1 MIEKKT
7 KENRQFL
14 GIWIPKEIY
23 LNKDLSW
30 TDKILVI
37 EINSLDNERG
47 CFASNDYFAEFLGVT
62 KTTISTSISKL
73 KKLGFIEQISFD
85 GRTRILKAA
94 FNNSQKQPIRKLKG
108 SLQENLKHNNTDNK
122 TSNNSLEKEKKYIKK
137 DLEVLSDNPKLKNQ
151 VNTIISNAVCIQVD
165 ELKNES
171 SWIEHCSRYLLL
183 NPHFTNKLLQKFIDE
198 QKLKEDNF
206 KSIKETKSH
215 FINWAKIE
223 VSKNRKFG
231 NDHWGKSAPKQKVQ
245 QTQYVNEEPKI
256 SKEEAKRLRNNFLQK
271 NLIEPYETFCDDGI
285 LNVSNLGGL
294 IFKELKKF
302 DLLIKDQDKISK
314 IQNEIQQAKEKKQYG
329 RSSRALIDLMGNE
342 KDYELEMIKLS
353 LSKLKKEKINLS
365 EKLKL

>member
-1 MIEKKT
+1 MSEKKT

-14 GIWIPKEIY
+14 GIWIPREIY
-23 LNKDLSW
+23 LNHDLSW

-94 FNNSQKQPIRKLKG
+94 FNNSEKQHTRKLKG
-108 SLQENLKHNNTDNK
+108 SVQENLKHNNTDNN

-171 SWIEHCSRYLLL
+171 SWVEHCSRYLLL
-183 NPHFTNKLLQKFIDE
+183 NPHFTNKLLQQFIDE

-245 QTQYVNEEPKI
+245 NTQFVNEESKI
-256 SKEEAKRLRNNFLQK
+256 SEEEAKRLRKHFLK
-271 NLIEPYETFCDDGI
+271 ENLIKPYQSFCDDGI
-285 LNVSNLGGL
+285 LQVSNLGGL

-302 DLLIKDQDKISK
+302 DLLIKDKTKIYELEK
-314 IQNEIQQAKEKKQYG
+314 EIQNAKEKKANG
-329 RSSRALIDLMGNE
+329 RGSRALMELIGNNSDFE
-342 KDYELEMIKLS
+342 DEMIKLS
-353 LSKLKKEKINLS
+353 LAKLKEQNINLS

>member
-1 MIEKKT
+1 MSEKKT

-94 FNNSQKQPIRKLKG
+94 FNNSEEQHIRKLKG
-108 SLQENLKHNNTDNK
+108 SVQKNLKHNNTDNK

-137 DLEVLSDNPKLKNQ
+137 DLEVLSDNPKLKNE
-151 VNTIISNAVCIQVD
+151 VNTIIGNAVCIQVD

-183 NPHFTNKLLQKFIDE
+183 NSHFTNKLLQQFIDE

-245 QTQYVNEEPKI
+245 NTQFVNEE
-256 SKEEAKRLRNNFLQK
+256 SKVSEEEAKRLRNNFLIK
-271 NLIEPYETFCDDGI
+271 TLIKPFESYCDGGM
-285 LNVSNLGGL
+285 LEVSNFGGL
-294 IFKELKKF
+294 IFKELTKF
-302 DLLIKDQDKISK
+302 DLLIKDQSK
-314 IQNEIQQAKEKKQYG
+314 IESLKKEIQSAKDKKANG
-329 RSSRALIDLMGNE
+329 RTSRALIDLMGDD
-342 KDYELEMIKLS
+342 KDFEVEMIKLS
-353 LSKLKKEKINLS
+353 LQELKQKKINLS
-365 EKLKL
+365 EKLEL